1 MTWFVNS
8 ASHRYGYQTFRTDD
22 KSTNCWWVALL
33 AWGEGWHNNHH
44 AFPFSARHGLRWYEI
59 DHTWILIRILQTL
72 GLARDIKLPTSDMQA
87 RLLQQRDKAA

>member
-1 MTWFVNS
+1 MW
-8 ASHRYGYQTFRTDD
+8 GYRNYETTDD
-22 KSTNCWWVALL
+22 SKNLWWVGLF

-72 GLARDIKLPTSDMQA
+72 GLASDIKLPTSDMQA
-87 RLLQQRDKAA
+87 RLLQHDEAA